1 VLDLDFVI
9 VTAGALPEAYFLA
22 AFLAL
27 HAQRLAIVNV
37 VRPAASRLP
46 ALARL
51 RRTRGLVTRLR
62 AQHNYARLLRSASLT
77 LTPKDA

>member
-1 VLDLDFVI
+1 VAGLLLPRTVVDLDFVI

-46 ALARL
+46 ALARACVVPAASS
-51 RRTRGLVTRLR
+51 RGCSTCR
-62 AQHNYARLLRSASLT
+62 
-77 LTPKDA
+77 